1 MTLGEKLYELRKDKR
16 LTQDEVAEKL
26 DVTRQTVSKWET
38 DQSQPDF
45 DKIKPMCELYG
56 VTPDVLLGFKEK
68 SEHNDD
74 EENKWD
80 WDEAKKHMFK
90 KGKDDEDDEDE
101 WANTAKN
108 RAEIVNS
115 IVWMIAIA
123 AYFIV
128 SFQTKAWNVTWVIF
142 LIAVAVS
149 SFVKLICIVTDKSN
163 KEDK

>member
-45 DKIKPMCELYG
+45 DKIKPMCELYDT
-56 VTPDVLLGFKEK
+56 TPDELLGFKDKSKEK
-68 SEHNDD
+68 VKEEKKEHKCDNDSS
-74 EENKWD
+74 
-80 WDEAKKHMFK
+80 
-90 KGKDDEDDEDE
+90 DDDDEDE
-101 WANTAKN
+101 WANTTKN
-108 RAEIVNS
+108 KVEIVNS

-128 SFQTKAWNVTWVIF
+128 SFQTRAWNVTWVIF

-149 SFVKLICIVTDKSN
+149 SFVKLIFIATSKGKKD
-163 KEDK
+163 